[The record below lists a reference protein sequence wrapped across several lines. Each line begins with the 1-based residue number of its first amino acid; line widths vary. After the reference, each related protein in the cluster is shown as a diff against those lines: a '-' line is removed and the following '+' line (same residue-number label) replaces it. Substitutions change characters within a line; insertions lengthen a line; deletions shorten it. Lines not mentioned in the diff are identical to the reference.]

1 MEKNR
6 DTSRKWIGRK
16 WAGNRARS
24 SLRLALPL
32 LAIACI
38 LGCNQKSQ
46 PLSNQPAS
54 PQGDTWDSIK
64 KLPDWSGVWVLN
76 FSGGGREAGE
86 DALNSENRCGDRG
99 TDCGR
104 VPLTPKYREIRAAAH
119 AANAQQDMS
128 RCLPA
133 GTPGIL
139 QHGVLHEYLFTPGR
153 VTVLIENGE
162 VRRIYTDGRLHK
174 SLDEL
179 SESYE
184 GDSIGHWEGN
194 TLVVDTI
201 GFPKGALWKDHG
213 VTATKN
219 THLVERIFRNDRG
232 QIEIDSTM
240 TDPQIFAQPYV
251 YQRRYDPSKI
261 TMGEPACEQ
270 NNRDR
275 GDSVD
280 LTPPPEE

>member
-1 MEKNR
+1 MSVDMKKHSKVDVR
-6 DTSRKWIGRK
+6 TGR
-16 WAGNRARS
+16 W
-24 SLRLALPL
+24 LRFALPML
-32 LAIACI
+32 CAAGIW
-38 LGCNQKSQ
+38 GCGPKSQ
-46 PLSNQPAS
+46 PIANQSAS
-54 PQGDTWDSIK
+54 SQSDSWDSIK
-64 KLPDWSGVWVLN
+64 QLPDWSGVWVLN

-104 VPLTPKYREIRAAAH
+104 VPLTPKYREIRAVAH
-119 AANAQQDMS
+119 ATNAQQDMS
-128 RCLPA
+128 KCLPA

-139 QHGVLHEYLFTPGR
+139 QHGVLHEYLITPGR

-162 VRRIYTDGRLHK
+162 VRRIYTDGRPHR
-174 SLDEL
+174 SLEEL
-179 SESYE
+179 SDSYE
-184 GDSIGHWEGN
+184 GDSIGHWEGK

-219 THLVERIFRNDRG
+219 THLVERIFLNDQG

-240 TDPQIFAQPYV
+240 TDPEIFTQPYI
-251 YQRRYDPSKI
+251 YKRRYDRSPLS
-261 TMGEPACEQ
+261 MSEPACAQ
-270 NNRDR
+270 NNRDA

-280 LTPPPEE
+280 LTPPEE